1 MSAAALFQ
9 KMQYSSAFNRCIIS
23 CFNIVLVQLSMVTG
37 QTGADGQNVPRV
49 VVEDSKQEVGRA
61 LTRVQRMEVVI
72 AREAKLRQPHVTRH
86 HVRVSM
92 SWSGIGPLRV
102 VSLFFLVR
110 QAKRAG
116 HENDHAPPLF
126 VASRGFAL
134 ARVNS
139 PH

>member
-1 MSAAALFQ
+1 
-9 KMQYSSAFNRCIIS
+9 
-23 CFNIVLVQLSMVTG
+23 MVTG

-102 VSLFFLVR
+102 VLSFFL
-110 QAKRAG
+110 
-116 HENDHAPPLF
+116 
-126 VASRGFAL
+126 
-134 ARVNS
+134 S
-139 PH
+139 PSSETR